1 MTRYLRT
8 GLFLASLVF
17 LAKTT
22 AFAQT
27 SGEDLY
33 REWVDYRDGEISVDF
48 DQTPVQFALYAIH
61 AKTGFQI
68 VMPAMSEAK
77 AVSFRVSRQALEPA
91 MRSLISRI
99 GYKNFA
105 LMYDDTGRPHRAII
119 LGGQPIAA
127 ESSAAAA
134 VAKNEPAAQPLSTDE
149 RAKLQ
154 KELERWNE
162 LKQEERGRIEDRLK
176 TLPESEEREQLVK
189 AYGRQV
195 LGLDK

>member
-1 MTRYLRT
+1 MTIYLRT
-8 GLFLASLVF
+8 GFFLAF
-17 LAKTT
+17 LAIFAGTP

-27 SGEDLY
+27 SNDDVY

-61 AKTGFQI
+61 AETG
-68 VMPAMSEAK
+68 
-77 AVSFRVSRQALEPA
+77 
-91 MRSLISRI
+91 
-99 GYKNFA
+99 
-105 LMYDDTGRPHRAII
+105 
-119 LGGQPIAA
+119 
-127 ESSAAAA
+127 AAAA

>member
-1 MTRYLRT
+1 MNTYLRT
-8 GLFLASLVF
+8 GFFLASLACF
-17 LAKTT
+17 SGAP

-27 SGEDLY
+27 SSDDVY

-48 DQTPVQFALYAIH
+48 DQTPVQFALHAIH

-68 VMPAMSEAK
+68 LMPATSETK

-105 LMYDDTGRPHRAII
+105 FVYDDSGRPNRAII
-119 LGGQPIAA
+119 LGTQSVANTEP
-127 ESSAAAA
+127 SAL
-134 VAKNEPAAQPLSTDE
+134 VAKNETSVQRLSTDE
-149 RAKLQ
+149 RAKLE
-154 KELERWNE
+154 KDLERWNE

-176 TLPESEEREQLVK
+176 NLPESEEREQLVK
-189 AYGRQV
+189 AYGLQI
-195 LGLDK
+195 LGLAK

>member
-1 MTRYLRT
+1 
-8 GLFLASLVF
+8 
-17 LAKTT
+17 
-22 AFAQT
+22 
-27 SGEDLY
+27 
-33 REWVDYRDGEISVDF
+33 VDF

-105 LMYDDTGRPHRAII
+105 LMYDDSGRPHRAII
-119 LGGQPIAA
+119 LGSQPITA
-127 ESSAAAA
+127 EPSAGAA
-134 VAKNEPAAQPLSTDE
+134 VVKNEPAAQPLSTDE
-149 RAKLQ
+149 RGKLQ
-154 KELERWNE
+154 KDLERWND

-176 TLPESEEREQLVK
+176 SLPESEEREQLVQ

-195 LGLDK
+195 LGLAK